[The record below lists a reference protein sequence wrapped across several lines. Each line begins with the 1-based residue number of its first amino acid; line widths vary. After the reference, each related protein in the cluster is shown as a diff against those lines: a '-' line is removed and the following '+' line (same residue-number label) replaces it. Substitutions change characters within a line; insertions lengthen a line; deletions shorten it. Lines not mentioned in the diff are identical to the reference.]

1 MVSVRRRIA
10 WLFMLFVS
18 VFAVLGVRLLYLEVI
33 RNQYFLAMALDQRMR
48 PIPLLASRG
57 DILDRNQNKLAVSMS
72 TDAIYATP
80 VEIQDVEQV
89 VAQLTPLLG
98 LEPEWLRER
107 LTRKQAMVWLKLKVD
122 PETARQVIELGIPGV
137 GVTDRPQRFYPHGNL
152 AAQVLGFAGM
162 DNQGLEG
169 LEAYYDRYLRGNP
182 GMIIR
187 ERDARGRA
195 IPGGTERRLAP
206 QDGYDLVL
214 TLDQVVQ
221 YVAERQLQKAV
232 IETESELGIAVFV
245 RPQTG
250 EILACA
256 VYPTFDPN
264 DYASVPA
271 ETWRNRAFTDQYEPG
286 SIFKVITGASAL
298 EANVTRL
305 DEVFVDPIRLVR
317 WGGAVSCWRSQ
328 GHGSQTLVEATE
340 NSCNPVFAIL
350 AADRLGPK
358 SFYRYASAF
367 GFGAR
372 SGVDFP
378 GEAKGLLPRPGETK
392 HGELLQWAN
401 IGFGQGVA
409 VSPIQMAM
417 AVAAMANGGRL
428 MRPHLA
434 KEIRDKSGK
443 LVKTFEPQLVRRVLS
458 EQTARDFATVMR
470 SVVVNGS
477 GSRAD
482 VPGFRVAGKTGT
494 AEMPSPRGGYS
505 NDRIASF
512 AGFAP
517 VDDPQIAGVVML
529 VKIGVRPAYG
539 GTWAAPVF
547 ASVVEKALEYMG
559 VERRADPGSLQTAAP
574 DKTFVPNVQSLALAD
589 ATRMLTAVGLRTATD
604 GPNEGYV
611 ELQMPRPGAEV
622 KRGSSVHLSLYPES
636 DRAEEV
642 RIPNAVG
649 RTLRDVS
656 VLLGQAGL
664 RLRIEGVGEQ
674 AYAQEPEAG
683 SYARK
688 GDVVTVRFR

>member
-10 WLFMLFVS
+10 SLFMIFVG
-18 VFAVLGVRLLYLEVI
+18 VFAILGIRLLYLEVI
-33 RNQYFLAMALDQRMR
+33 RNQYYLALALDQRMR

-72 TDAIYATP
+72 TDAVYATP
-80 VEIQDVEQV
+80 IEIKDMEQV
-89 VAQLTPLLG
+89 VATLAPLLD

-107 LTRKQAMVWLKLKVD
+107 LSRQQAMVWLKLKVD
-122 PETARQVIELGIPGV
+122 PETARQVIELGLPGV
-137 GVTDRPQRFYPHGNL
+137 GVTDRPQRFYPQGSL
-152 AAQVLGFAGM
+152 AAQTLGFAGM

-182 GMIIR
+182 GMIVR
-187 ERDARGRA
+187 ERDARGRS
-195 IPGGTERRLAP
+195 IPGGSERRLAP

-214 TLDQVVQ
+214 ALDQVVQ
-221 YVAERQLQKAV
+221 YVAERHLQKAV
-232 IETESELGIAVFV
+232 IETQSEFGIAVFV
-245 RPQTG
+245 DPQTG
-250 EILACA
+250 EILANA

-264 DYASVPA
+264 NYASVTA
-271 ETWRNRAFTDQYEPG
+271 DTWRNRAFTDQYEPG

-317 WGGAVSCWRSQ
+317 WGGTVSCWRSQ
-328 GHGSQTLVEATE
+328 GHGAQTLVEATE

-358 SFYRYASAF
+358 TFYRYASAF
-367 GFGAR
+367 GFGSR
-372 SGVDFP
+372 TGVDFP
-378 GEAKGLLPRPGETK
+378 GEARGLLPRPGETK

-417 AVAAMANGGRL
+417 AVGAIANGGRL

-443 LVKTFEPQLVRRVLS
+443 LVKAFEPEVVRRVLS
-458 EQTARDFATVMR
+458 EQTAQDFAKVMR

-494 AEMPSPRGGYS
+494 AEMPSPSGGYS

-512 AGFAP
+512 VGFAP

-547 ASVVEKALEYMG
+547 AAVVEEVLEYMG
-559 VERRADPGSLQTAAP
+559 VERRADPESLQKAAP
-574 DKTFVPNVQSLALAD
+574 DHAFVPNVQSLALSD
-589 ATRMLTAVGLRTATD
+589 ATRMLAAAGLRAVTD
-604 GPNEGYV
+604 GSTSGYV
-611 ELQMPRPGAEV
+611 EHQMPRPGVEV
-622 KRGSSVHLSLYPES
+622 KRGSNVHLSLYPEGNGV
-636 DRAEEV
+636 ETV
-642 RIPNAVG
+642 RIPDAVG

-674 AYAQEPEAG
+674 AYAQEPKAG

-688 GDVVTVRFR
+688 GDVVTVKFK